1 MLTASAKE
9 KLLLAVHAS
18 LSKTLD
24 LSLALQQALFVLR
37 EYVPADGVFANILLK
52 DKKCAQFLAHSTL
65 VKADKTATTI
75 RIPDLLIDNFSYTSR
90 KTCLVVDDIRTD
102 PVTYYTAPK
111 VVPDIASYIMLRLMI
126 DGQHVGVVCFYS
138 KQLRRFTQEPLS
150 VKILPNR

>member
-52 DKKCAQFLAHSTL
+52 DKKCAQFLAHRTF
-65 VKADKTATTI
+65 VKAVKPATTI
-75 RIPDLLIDNFSYTSR
+75 RVQDLLIDHFS
-90 KTCLVVDDIRTD
+90 
-102 PVTYYTAPK
+102 
-111 VVPDIASYIMLRLMI
+111 
-126 DGQHVGVVCFYS
+126 
-138 KQLRRFTQEPLS
+138 
-150 VKILPNR
+150 